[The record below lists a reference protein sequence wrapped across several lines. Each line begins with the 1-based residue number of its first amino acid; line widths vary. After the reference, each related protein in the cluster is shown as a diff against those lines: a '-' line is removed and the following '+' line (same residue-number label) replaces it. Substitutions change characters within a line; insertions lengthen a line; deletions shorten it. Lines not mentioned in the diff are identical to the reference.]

1 MLERT
6 AATVDEV
13 PNWLRRLLNIQPM
26 KGTSKEFGMPTPL
39 RVIIDRICCERV
51 SLGEEIGPDTMADL
65 LQALFGLSATS
76 P

>member
-1 MLERT
+1 
-6 AATVDEV
+6 
-13 PNWLRRLLNIQPM
+13 
-26 KGTSKEFGMPTPL
+26 MPTPL

-65 LQALFGLSATS
+65 LQALFGLSAIS